1 MNETTDPDGIS
12 WTDRAKTPVERDKLR
27 MRLDI
32 YEESLILKCYE
43 LDATWTRLVDADRIA
58 AAFTLYMGTSTGLL
72 PPSTLW
78 WKQSQEGVITALWR
92 EPQVWNAA
100 LQVKA
105 FEPPER
111 FRLPMPGL
119 LFIAAPG
126 RAPWAFAARKRPEEA
141 AETLFNIPTFNVF
154 RNGRV
159 CPGNHRFPDRADE
172 TPEPFFQS
180 HFSMTGDT
188 RGRSKRHPNELY
200 QLWQELDGKE
210 EYPLEDLVEHCIDLE
225 PGQVETVA
233 ELLTD
238 MGIRF
243 DPVENMIAMPRD
255 NVEEK
260 IFTGRDGEWVQE
272 RINERLEET
281 VNPHR
286 VTQPFHEMT
295 LPAKRDLLMLAT
307 IHCDW
312 HKNEIQ
318 EMNQRE
324 WEIFREQ
331 HPEAVSPTAKA

>member
-1 MNETTDPDGIS
+1 MNETTDPDAMN
-12 WTDRAKTPVERDKLR
+12 WTDGAKTPVERDKLR

-78 WKQSQEGVITALWR
+78 WKQSREGVITALWR

-126 RAPWAFAARKRPEEA
+126 RAPWAFAARKRPEKA

-159 CPGNHRFPDRADE
+159 CPGNHRFPAQADE
-172 TPEPFFQS
+172 TPESFFQS

-188 RGRSKRHPNELY
+188 RGRSKRHPNKLY
-200 QLWQELDGKE
+200 QLWKELDGKE
-210 EYPLEDLVEHCIDLE
+210 EYPLEDLVEHCTVADAME
-225 PGQVETVA
+225 VPENQPGQ
-233 ELLTD
+233 
-238 MGIRF
+238 F
-243 DPVENMIAMPRD
+243 
-255 NVEEK
+255 
-260 IFTGRDGEWVQE
+260 
-272 RINERLEET
+272 
-281 VNPHR
+281 
-286 VTQPFHEMT
+286 
-295 LPAKRDLLMLAT
+295 
-307 IHCDW
+307 
-312 HKNEIQ
+312 
-318 EMNQRE
+318 
-324 WEIFREQ
+324 
-331 HPEAVSPTAKA
+331 